1 MKGSGSRGVKCRGT
15 PAAVSQFIHYGNY
28 LIWGAVVLA
37 HLERERMSR
46 IRRGNIKGEDGIQEE
61 LFIKGIRVIFR

>member
-1 MKGSGSRGVKCRGT
+1 MSGYTSC
-15 PAAVSQFIHYGNY
+15 SQSIYPLWQLFD
-28 LIWGAVVLA
+28 LGAVVLA

-46 IRRGNIKGEDGIQEE
+46 IRKGNIKGEDGIQGE